1 MPHSWYCHIARQCYN
16 NSKRMS
22 LVQIA
27 YQSLLS
33 KLREWPRLQQKERL
47 EVLQQ
52 ANSLMGPSFRKALGM
67 LE

>member
-1 MPHSWYCHIARQCYN
+1 
-16 NSKRMS
+16 MS